1 MSLGAK
7 TQNVVS
13 HLNDQRPTTNDQRP
27 TTNDQRLATTI
38 RPWYAA
44 CHLPQEHTMDF
55 SISDDDRLLQQSVR
69 DFVEQQ
75 ANRVWQEIESTDRL
89 PASLLE
95 GAREVGLLGLSI
107 PPEYGGLGLSVV
119 QKTLAHEML
128 GRGPWGLASFISVH
142 TGIGC
147 VGIVRFGNAQ
157 QKARYLPKMASG
169 EWIGS
174 FALTEPQSGSDAAA
188 LQSKAERRG
197 DGYVL
202 NGRKTFI
209 TNAPRAHHFV
219 TFARTGAGISAFIV
233 DADAPGVQIGQV
245 FDTTGHRGSQ
255 ISEVVFEDARIP
267 AEALIGEEGQGMEY
281 AKRCLSE
288 GRTTLSARCVGSA
301 QKAMEL
307 AIEYAEQRRTFGKP
321 LIEHQALAFRLAQ
334 MSARTEA
341 SRLVVYRSAWIL
353 DQGGQAIRESSTAK
367 YLAAEG
373 AWQTVDDAMQIFG
386 GYGYIH
392 NEYMIERIWRD
403 LRVAR
408 VYDGSSEV
416 QQIVIA
422 GRLRKGDLQTEWR

>member
-1 MSLGAK
+1 
-7 TQNVVS
+7 
-13 HLNDQRPTTNDQRP
+13 
-27 TTNDQRLATTI
+27 
-38 RPWYAA
+38 
-44 CHLPQEHTMDF
+44 MDF
-55 SISDDDRLLQQSVR
+55 SITDEDRLLQQSVR

-75 ANRVWQEIESTDRL
+75 ANAVWQEIETSDRL
-89 PASLLE
+89 PASLID
-95 GAREVGLLGLSI
+95 GARDVGLLGLSI

-147 VGIVRFGNAQ
+147 VGIVRFASRE

-188 LQSKAERRG
+188 LQTKAERRG
-197 DGYVL
+197 DSYIL

-219 TFARTGAGISAFIV
+219 TFARTSAGVSAFIV
-233 DADAPGVQIGQV
+233 DADSPGVQIGQV

-307 AIEYAEQRRTFGKP
+307 AVEYAEQRRTFGKP

-334 MSARTEA
+334 MSVRTEA
-341 SRLVVYRSAWIL
+341 ARLVVYRSAWLL

-422 GRLRKGDLQTEWR
+422 GRLRKGDLQTDWR

>member
-1 MSLGAK
+1 
-7 TQNVVS
+7 
-13 HLNDQRPTTNDQRP
+13 
-27 TTNDQRLATTI
+27 
-38 RPWYAA
+38 
-44 CHLPQEHTMDF
+44 MDF
-55 SISDDDRLLQQSVR
+55 SITDDDRLLQQSVC

-75 ANRVWQEIESTDRL
+75 GNAVWQEIETTDQLPPRL
-89 PASLLE
+89 IA
-95 GAREVGLLGLSI
+95 GARDVGLLGLSI

-147 VGIVRFGNAQ
+147 VGIVRFGNAE
-157 QKARYLPKMASG
+157 QKARYLPKMATG

-188 LQSKAERRG
+188 LQTKAERRG
-197 DGYVL
+197 DEYVL

-209 TNAPRAHHFV
+209 TNAPKAHHFV
-219 TFARTGAGISAFIV
+219 TFARTSAGVSAFIA

-267 AEALIGEEGQGMEY
+267 AAALIGEEGQGMEY

-288 GRTTLSARCVGSA
+288 GRTTLSARCVGAA

-321 LIEHQALAFRLAQ
+321 LIEHQALAFKLAQ

-341 SRLVVYRSAWIL
+341 ARLVVYRSAWIL
-353 DQGGQAIRESSTAK
+353 DQGGQSIRESSTAK

-422 GRLRKGDLQTEWR
+422 GRLRKGDVQTEWR